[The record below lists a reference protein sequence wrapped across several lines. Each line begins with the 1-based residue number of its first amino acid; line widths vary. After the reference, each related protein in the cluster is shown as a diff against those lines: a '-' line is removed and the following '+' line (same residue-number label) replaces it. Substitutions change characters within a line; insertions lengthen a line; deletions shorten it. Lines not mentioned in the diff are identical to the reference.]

1 MIKGHADSS
10 HAERSARRPSRRI
23 LDTEQIREG
32 LAALSPGQRET
43 VGLVYSRGG

>member
-10 HAERSARRPSRRI
+10 HAERSARRP
-23 LDTEQIREG
+23 EQIREG